1 MWVASCV
8 SPFILHHA
16 PNSKLAHPSNSAL
29 THANNVTDQP
39 SPPPTN
45 RGLFNFFSSNRH
57 DDHSQ
62 VYGENGQHKKGNFGH
77 ELLAGAAGFEAMRLF
92 EQHEEAQGKV
102 VKHKF
107 FKDLLAGFAAAEA
120 EKLFETH
127 ALGSKGI
134 DKEEFKAQAVQ
145 NAHANYDKQYGHL
158 E

>member
-1 MWVASCV
+1 MERTK
-8 SPFILHHA
+8 FI
-16 PNSKLAHPSNSAL
+16 SKM
-29 THANNVTDQP
+29 
-39 SPPPTN
+39 
-45 RGLFNFFSSNRH
+45 GLFKPSSLQNRH
-57 DDHSQ
+57 DDHDQ

-107 FKDLLAGFAAAEA
+107 FKDLLAGFAA
-120 EKLFETH
+120 
-127 ALGSKGI
+127 GI
-134 DKEEFKAQAVQ
+134 DKEEFKAQAVK